1 MDLKKDLWSFRD
13 TRDTYENSM
22 KTRLVT
28 WRILNPIEVK
38 LSWGLGEK
46 WSYGLEKRSM
56 IF

>member
-28 WRILNPIEVK
+28 WRSYREDFNRDFLLNT
-38 LSWGLGEK
+38 L
-46 WSYGLEKRSM
+46 
-56 IF
+56 